1 MSGLRHPLP
10 RLNPAWS
17 LQTALIV
24 IVSLIVLLAWTA
36 GGFAV
41 SKYAQSHLDAI
52 HDGEMRQ
59 VATLLQGLSE
69 HELEELANVPVLADR
84 IANGKVD
91 TLTTLGDSYRY
102 QVWSRDGMLLLGN
115 FGGGAPA
122 AMRKFGNPGFGWIQM
137 DGDLWRVFSMP
148 TLNGNQEIQLAERA
162 SLRQWVMSDVEFSV
176 WVWIVASF
184 VVVLCP
190 SIWVLRMLLRPLRAF
205 GEALSLRSPSD
216 LRKIEPGRALAELQP
231 LIGSVNSLLSKVADA
246 FERERGFTS
255 LVSHELRTPLA
266 ELRLLAQS
274 ACATNDATARDAA
287 LHELV
292 TSADRCAHLQEQL
305 LTLSRL
311 EALAQSDSEGRIEAA
326 EIVMDAVEHVL
337 PSARRAGIKLSSQL
351 DTSVFTG
358 YRFGLLT
365 LLNNLLGNA
374 VRYTPSGGRVAVTV
388 SSDGADVYIRVDD
401 SGPGIPPQ
409 DRERCFER
417 FQRLGK
423 ATGVGAG
430 LGLSIVRLVAELHGA
445 GIELTESP
453 LGGLRVSLRLT
464 GRRIVEPALLEHLDE
479 PPHGDEHSLRGTSA
493 HISPQPRRL
502 DTAAGTGR

>member
-1 MSGLRHPLP
+1 LTDTPHSSP
-10 RLNPAWS
+10 RLGHAWS

-41 SKYAQSHLDAI
+41 SKYAQSHLNAI

-69 HELEELANVPVLADR
+69 HELEELANVPVLAAR
-84 IANGKVD
+84 IANGKAD
-91 TLTTLGDSYRY
+91 TLSTLADSYRY

-122 AMRKFGNPGFGWIQM
+122 AMRKFGNPGFSWIQM
-137 DGDLWRVFSMP
+137 DGDLWRVFSMT
-148 TLNGNQEIQLAERA
+148 TLNGTQEIQLAERA
-162 SLRQWVMSDVEFSV
+162 SLRQWVMSDVELSV
-176 WVWIVASF
+176 WLWIIASF
-184 VVVLCP
+184 ALVLCP
-190 SIWVLRMLLRPLRAF
+190 AIWVLRTLLRPLRTF
-205 GEALSLRSPSD
+205 GHALSLRSPAD
-216 LRKIEPGRALAELQP
+216 LREVQLGRTPSELRP
-231 LIGSVNSLLSKVADA
+231 IIGSVNSLLTKVADA

-266 ELRLLAQS
+266 ELRLLSQA
-274 ACATNDATARDAA
+274 AYATSDPVARDAA
-287 LHELV
+287 LQELV

-311 EALAQSDSEGRIEAA
+311 EASAQSDSEARIQAA

-351 DTSVFTG
+351 DTSAFTG

-374 VRYTPSGGRVAVTV
+374 VRYTPSGGRVAVSV
-388 SSDGADVYIRVDD
+388 CADGADLCIRVDD
-401 SGPGIPPQ
+401 SGPGIPPE

-417 FQRLGK
+417 FQRLGSG
-423 ATGVGAG
+423 TGVGAG
-430 LGLSIVRLVAELHGA
+430 LGLSIVRQVARLHGA

-453 LGGLRVSLRLT
+453 LGGLRVSLHLT
-464 GRRIVEPALLEHLDE
+464 GRRIVEPAPLERGVVSSDNDE
-479 PPHGDEHSLRGTSA
+479 QA
-493 HISPQPRRL
+493 APQGFASHPIL
-502 DTAAGTGR
+502 T